1 MVFIIAI
8 IIACIDL
15 GKAIFHSLGNYKK
28 LLTLL
33 YVAIFYPI
41 LLCGISLLPFI
52 STIDSLLNSI
62 ISGDSSSLIGEIL
75 IIGILSLII
84 SLFINGF
91 LELSAYFLHL
101 DQWFI
106 QMFGLQQS
114 CCSAQM
120 TIASFGALWVA
131 ATMDSF
137 AQSSK
142 ANQLLLMISVSLFIS
157 SLFSSAYRYFVH
169 SKNIIPNIYKTTIQ
183 YWNAYKD

>member
-1 MVFIIAI
+1 
-8 IIACIDL
+8 
-15 GKAIFHSLGNYKK
+15 
-28 LLTLL
+28 
-33 YVAIFYPI
+33 
-41 LLCGISLLPFI
+41 
-52 STIDSLLNSI
+52 
-62 ISGDSSSLIGEIL
+62 
-75 IIGILSLII
+75 
-84 SLFINGF
+84 
-91 LELSAYFLHL
+91 
-101 DQWFI
+101 
-106 QMFGLQQS
+106 MFGLQQS